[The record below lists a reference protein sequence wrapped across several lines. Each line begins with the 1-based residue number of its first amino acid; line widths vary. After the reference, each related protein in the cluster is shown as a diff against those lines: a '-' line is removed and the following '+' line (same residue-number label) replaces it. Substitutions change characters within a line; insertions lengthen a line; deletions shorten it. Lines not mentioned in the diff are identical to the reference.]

1 MGRRCQVAPRSL
13 VFASPTPVPVQPAM
27 YPTFGFSRWMADKD
41 RATPSPEIGV
51 ASAVADGGAE
61 TFDADGVGVPPA

>member
-1 MGRRCQVAPRSL
+1 
-13 VFASPTPVPVQPAM
+13 M